1 MVKNIGLASVYL
13 ALGFLAF
20 VGIEDAFSA
29 NERRRCKAMT
39 STHKL
44 VSLRSVTGDT
54 DYCVDKRYL

>member
-1 MVKNIGLASVYL
+1 MVKNLALVSVYT

-20 VGIEDAFSA
+20 VGMEDAFSA

-39 STHKL
+39 STHKV
-44 VSLRSVTGDT
+44 VSLRSLTGDA

>member
-13 ALGFLAF
+13 ALGLLAF
-20 VGIEDAFSA
+20 VGMEDAFSA

-39 STHKL
+39 STHKV
-44 VSLRSVTGDT
+44 VSLRSVTGDA